1 MPVECNQRALQSAR
15 WFDAAIVA
23 PAERVLQRRR
33 SGHRADYG
41 RSLAGFAE
49 RHGRRRAEWKRAARF
64 YLDGIEQ
71 DSNDPAIWIELGR
84 ALKEA
89 GKDVEAHGGGV
100 RWLLGAIVGPELA
113 VAVRCVISDRP
124 VLRPWLTPLFQGDEC
139 DERGLFDPAHFI
151 IAGIGRALVKI
162 LHACALETKPDRK
175 LAAASGGAL

>member
-1 MPVECNQRALQSAR
+1 MRQ
-15 WFDAAIVA
+15 IVA

-89 GKDVEAHGGGV
+89 GKDVEAHGGGA

-139 DERGLFDPAHFI
+139 DERGLLDPAHFI